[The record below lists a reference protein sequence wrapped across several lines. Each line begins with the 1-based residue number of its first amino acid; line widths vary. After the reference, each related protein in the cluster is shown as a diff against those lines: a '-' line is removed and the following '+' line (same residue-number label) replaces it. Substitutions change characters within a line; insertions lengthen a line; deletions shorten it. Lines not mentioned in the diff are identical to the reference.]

1 MRSKY
6 CLEKKVIKRIT
17 ARLHVFL
24 RRLRKKF
31 YDWAALGDQSVTK
44 QISAIAR

>member
-6 CLEKKVIKRIT
+6 CLEKKN
-17 ARLHVFL
+17 LHN
-24 RRLRKKF
+24 KF

-44 QISAIAR
+44 